1 MFNLFKKNNALEIGS
16 PINGKSIP
24 IEDVKDPMFS
34 QKMMGDGV
42 AVVPSGNT
50 FVAPC
55 DGVISALFPSMHAY
69 GITAADGTEILVHI
83 GMDTVNENGNGF
95 KSSTTQGASVKK
107 GDVIIIA
114 DMDYLTQK
122 YDMTTMVIVTSSKD
136 KTIKER
142 NENQDISATDTLF
155 ILK

>member
-55 DGVISALFPSMHAY
+55 DGV
-69 GITAADGTEILVHI
+69 EIGRAHV
-83 GMDTVNENGNGF
+83 
-95 KSSTTQGASVKK
+95 
-107 GDVIIIA
+107 
-114 DMDYLTQK
+114 
-122 YDMTTMVIVTSSKD
+122 
-136 KTIKER
+136 
-142 NENQDISATDTLF
+142 
-155 ILK
+155 